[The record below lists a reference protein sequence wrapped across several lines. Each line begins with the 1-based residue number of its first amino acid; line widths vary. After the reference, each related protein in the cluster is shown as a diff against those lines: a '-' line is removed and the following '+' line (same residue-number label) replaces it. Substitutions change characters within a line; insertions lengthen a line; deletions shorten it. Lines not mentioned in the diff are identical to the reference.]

1 MGNRAAIRKV
11 LLVAFATSSA
21 AVDLLAASA
30 DLAPPFR
37 AEANGK
43 PIDMT
48 YGSAAPFAVDF
59 DGDGLFDLMIG
70 QRGDCTLKIFKNTGT
85 KTQPQFGVSAVFK
98 AGGVDA
104 SLPGG

>member
-1 MGNRAAIRKV
+1 MIRRAASNK
-11 LLVAFATSSA
+11 F
-21 AVDLLAASA
+21 LLAAFFTSATTFNLLGASA

-43 PIDMT
+43 PIDMA

-70 QRGDCTLKIFKNTGT
+70 QRGDCTLKIYKNTGT
-85 KTQPQFGVSAVFK
+85 KTEPKFGVSAIFK

>member
-1 MGNRAAIRKV
+1 M
-11 LLVAFATSSA
+11 
-21 AVDLLAASA
+21 LLAALVTISPA
-30 DLAPPFR
+30 LNVIAAPGELAPPFR

-43 PIDMT
+43 PIDMSF
-48 YGSAAPFAVDF
+48 GSAAPFAIDF
-59 DGDGLFDLMIG
+59 DGDGLFDLMVG

-85 KTQPQFGVSAVFK
+85 RTEPRFGVSAIFK